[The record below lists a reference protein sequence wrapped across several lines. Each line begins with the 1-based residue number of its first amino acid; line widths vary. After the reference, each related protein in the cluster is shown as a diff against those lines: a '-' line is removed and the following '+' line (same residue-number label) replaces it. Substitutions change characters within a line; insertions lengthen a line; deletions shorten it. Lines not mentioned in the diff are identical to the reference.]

1 MATEKRNLTVVVNNS
16 QQKETITENLE
27 QNYQSNPF
35 YEKLLKFRDLQ
46 NLQKKR
52 FTVDDLFKLC

>member
-16 QQKETITENLE
+16 QQKENITENLE